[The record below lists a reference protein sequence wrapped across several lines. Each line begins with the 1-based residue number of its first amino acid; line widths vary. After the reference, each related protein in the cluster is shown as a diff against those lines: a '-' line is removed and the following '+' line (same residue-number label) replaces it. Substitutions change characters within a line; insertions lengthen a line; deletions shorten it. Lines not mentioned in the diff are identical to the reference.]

1 MKEWTKP
8 ELTLPLP
15 LKGNETGTFAGNTV
29 RKRMPAIGRKMM
41 ADAFFD
47 GPTEERLREVFDGMP
62 EGKIEMIDDPFAP
75 DHKAWERYTEPFVGQ
90 SWLDVPWFFA
100 ETYFYRRILAETGYY
115 HGGENYHVDP
125 YSTQKLNGMLD
136 AMPVFD
142 ELVKV
147 FDQGLSRAQVL
158 RTLLVLNLWGNKAD
172 LSIFPASGGNEQVEL
187 NAEEMEAKIV
197 VNHLNALM
205 KFFKAGKKKRI
216 DIVLDNV
223 GVELVAD
230 LVLAF
235 WLVKADFAE
244 QVVLHHKIHP
254 TFVSDATVRDT
265 RETTYQLGKKDEVAN
280 AFVLELFDFVEA
292 ERIVLM
298 DHEYWTSCLPMWE
311 MPSEVKDYFL
321 ESDLIITKGDANYRR
336 LLGDLH
342 WEYDADVRQVMNYS
356 PVPVLAIRI
365 NKSEVAI
372 GLKPGQADALG
383 SIDENWL
390 TNGQW
395 GMLMFYDPN
404 EK

>member
-8 ELTLPLP
+8 GLALPAA
-15 LKGNETGTFAGNTV
+15 LKGNETGTFVGHTV
-29 RKRMPAIGRKMM
+29 RVRMPSIGRKMM
-41 ADAFFD
+41 EDAFFD
-47 GPTEERLREVFDGMP
+47 EATNERLRMLFDEMP
-62 EGKIEMIDDPFAP
+62 EGKIELIDDAFAP
-75 DHKAWERYTEPFVGQ
+75 DSKAWGRYAEPFVGQ
-90 SWLDVPWFFA
+90 TWLDVPWLFA

-115 HGGENYHVDP
+115 LGGENYHVDP
-125 YSTQKLNGMLD
+125 YATQKMNGMLD

-147 FDQGLSRAQVL
+147 FDQEMNREQML

-172 LSIFPASGGNEQVEL
+172 LSIFPSSGGNEQVNL
-187 NAEEMEAKIV
+187 DAEQMEAKIV

-205 KFFKAGKKKRI
+205 RFFKTGKKKRI

-265 RETTYQLGKKDEVAN
+265 RETTYQLGKKDEAAN

-298 DHEYWTSCLPMWE
+298 DHEFWTSPLALWE
-311 MPSEVKDYFL
+311 MPSELKDYFRD
-321 ESDLIITKGDANYRR
+321 SDLLISKGDANYRR

-342 WEYDADVRQVMNYS
+342 WDFETDVQEVMCYS

-365 NKSEVAI
+365 NKSEEAI

-383 SIDENWL
+383 TIDEDWL
-390 TNGQW
+390 VNGQW
-395 GMLMFYDPN
+395 GMLMFYDP
-404 EK
+404 EEA